1 MKYCILILCY
11 TSVFVTQTNFSVSSC
26 HYILYHLESQQYR
39 TQAQIIFLALQGHN
53 FVIILL
59 ASALL

>member
-39 TQAQIIFLALQGHN
+39 TQAQIILALQGHN